1 MGGVCHRSFLCFC
14 EKTSKICVQIAQK
27 LLTFL
32 SKYDRMKSEINLLRE
47 VIYLLKLDFANIS
60 DTELCIFDITP
71 VAQYYI
77 DGDTFCA
84 MYRPESAL
92 VWLSGCEIEY
102 NIPGTGETVRAPKGS
117 IVYLPEGSAYICP
130 FENSGCNILD
140 GKLSDHFVNFRVST
154 PNGDPVCF
162 SEDPCIIC
170 DSPSEEIKICFE
182 QLLECTVRSD
192 ITVFHKKKLFYD
204 LVSQLVQVK
213 DLSTDSVILPAL
225 EYIETHGNFSEISVA
240 FLADLCGINVSTL
253 RRHFVE
259 TFEMSPKAYINAV
272 YRRRAD
278 FCLVNLRLSAGE
290 TAKRLGFSEP
300 TYFSRFYKKISGST
314 PGKASEKM
322 ETYPF

>member
-1 MGGVCHRSFLCFC
+1 M
-14 EKTSKICVQIAQK
+14 
-27 LLTFL
+27 
-32 SKYDRMKSEINLLRE
+32 
-47 VIYLLKLDFANIS
+47 LKLDFSNIS
-60 DTELCIFDITP
+60 DTELCVFDIKP

-92 VWLSGCEIEY
+92 LWLSNCEIEY
-102 NIPGTGETVRAPKGS
+102 NIPGTGEVVHAPKGS
-117 IVYLPEGSAYICP
+117 VVYLPEGSAYICT
-130 FENSGCNILD
+130 FDNSAGDILS
-140 GKLSDHFVNFRVST
+140 GKLSDHLVNFRVT
-154 PNGDPVCF
+154 DPSGAPVYF
-162 SEDPCIIC
+162 ADSPCIVC
-170 DSPSEEIKICFE
+170 DCPDERMTAIFE
-182 QLLECTVRSD
+182 RLLECTVRSD
-192 ITVFHKKKLFYD
+192 VNTFHKKAMFLE
-204 LVSQLVQVK
+204 LVGYLTNMRTPG
-213 DLSTDSVILPAL
+213 DDPVIAPAL

-278 FCLVNLRLSAGE
+278 FCLVNLRLSSGE

>member
-1 MGGVCHRSFLCFC
+1 M
-14 EKTSKICVQIAQK
+14 IK
-27 LLTFL
+27 LNF
-32 SKYDRMKSEINLLRE
+32 
-47 VIYLLKLDFANIS
+47 S
-60 DTELCIFDITP
+60 DILNTELCIFDIKP

-92 VWLSGCEIEY
+92 VWLSNCEIEY
-102 NIPGTGETVRAPKGS
+102 SIPNTGDTVHAPKGS
-117 IVYLPEGSAYICP
+117 IVYLPEGSAYICT
-130 FENSGCNILD
+130 FDKSDGDILT
-140 GKLSDHFVNFRVST
+140 GKLSDHFFNFRVSDPT
-154 PNGDPVCF
+154 GEPVCF
-162 SEDPCIIC
+162 SEDPCVVC
-170 DSPSEEIKICFE
+170 ENPTAEMTEIFE
-182 QLLECTVRSD
+182 RLLECTVRED
-192 ITVFHKKKLFYD
+192 ITAFHKKQLFLE
-204 LVSQLVQVK
+204 LVGQLASIK
-213 DLSTDSVILPAL
+213 KITTDDVIAPAL
-225 EYIETHGNFSEISVA
+225 EYIEGHGNFSEISVA
-240 FLADLCGINVSTL
+240 FLAELCGINVSTL